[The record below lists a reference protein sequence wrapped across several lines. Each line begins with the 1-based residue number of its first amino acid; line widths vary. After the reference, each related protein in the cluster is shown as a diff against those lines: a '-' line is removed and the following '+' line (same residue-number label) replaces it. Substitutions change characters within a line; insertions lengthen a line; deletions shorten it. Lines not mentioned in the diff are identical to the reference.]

1 VIVLPQ
7 GSLGFWENWVDGSRL
22 YRDWVMRD
30 LLPVVRERYHTR
42 PCPDGC
48 HIVGISMGGHGALR
62 FALLEPGAFASVSAI
77 SAPVLDS
84 ERMADFGS
92 RFWVNVF
99 VPVERIWGDPED
111 REKIESQDLFLVW
124 TGPQDLNGVHIL
136 LAWGHHDLPGIAT
149 SSEAFHAHL
158 EKHGIPHEAAIFDGS
173 HDWNSW
179 KPVLE
184 RVLRVQLA
192 DDASG
197 PSPAR
202 IPDRSEGQTR

>member
-1 VIVLPQ
+1 MWRFVQISDPHLGSQTDGEWNNRFLYSMMPDVIRCLKRDLAGLQPDFILATGDLSSQ
-7 GSLGFWENWVDGSRL
+7 QTRDAMFAARDLMDSLGFP
-22 YRDWVMRD
+22 Y
-30 LLPVVRERYHTR
+30 YHLGGNHDFLNAKTR
-42 PCPDGC
+42 
-48 HIVGISMGGHGALR
+48 S
-62 FALLEPGAFASVSAI
+62 
-77 SAPVLDS
+77 
-84 ERMADFGS
+84 
-92 RFWVNVF
+92 W
-99 VPVERIWGDPED
+99 
-111 REKIESQDLFLVW
+111 FL
-124 TGPQDLNGVHIL
+124 
-136 LAWGHHDLPGIAT
+136 
-149 SSEAFHAHL
+149 EAFHAHL